1 MPEIDEPQ
9 PLNFNPVLQA
19 NTFTV
24 VADIHH
30 NQSDETTLPDDNSP
44 FDIPLSVLPPNTSTV
59 VAEICQDSLSNTRSC
74 PVQSQSSTTTL
85 SESEIHTN
93 GNRKR
98 KAENVAIQDQYRSFS
113 KGSLYSSIVFMIY

>member
-44 FDIPLSVLPPNTSTV
+44 FDIPLCFTTQYFHCGSR
-59 VAEICQDSLSNTRSC
+59 DLSRQF
-74 PVQSQSSTTTL
+74 VQYSIMSSPIT
-85 SESEIHTN
+85 I
-93 GNRKR
+93 
-98 KAENVAIQDQYRSFS
+98 
-113 KGSLYSSIVFMIY
+113 